1 MNSIYQ
7 SKKRRSR
14 WFSQGGECSRGGEA
28 DLIVTARADGAKRW
42 GRGINEYLKVW
53 WIPCIV
59 D

>member
-42 GRGINEYLKVW
+42 GEAPMSTLKCGGYRV
-53 WIPCIV
+53 
-59 D
+59 

>member
-28 DLIVTARADGAKRW
+28 DLIVTARADGAKR
-42 GRGINEYLKVW
+42 
-53 WIPCIV
+53 
-59 D
+59 